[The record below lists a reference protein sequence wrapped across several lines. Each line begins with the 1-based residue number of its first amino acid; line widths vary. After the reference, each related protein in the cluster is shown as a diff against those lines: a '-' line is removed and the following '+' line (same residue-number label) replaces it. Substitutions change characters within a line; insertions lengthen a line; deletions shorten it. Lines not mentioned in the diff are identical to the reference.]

1 MALLFHASLVLH
13 PCGGA
18 AAGSTTVRR
27 SVEGSRSCGSGDGGG
42 LRSKFVQGTAAGR
55 RGFGDARQLCPRG
68 GGGSRVVAWFKFGNN
83 GMDSKGAGI
92 YGSQGRED
100 FDRDDVEQYFNYMG
114 MLATE
119 GNYDKMDVLLDQGID
134 AVDILLLLASSEGD
148 RPKIQEL
155 LEAGARCDVKDVD
168 GKTALDRAADDEIRE
183 LILSVTKASV

>member
-13 PCGGA
+13 PGGAA

-27 SVEGSRSCGSGDGGG
+27 SVEGSRSCGSGGGGGG

-55 RGFGDARQLCPRG
+55 RGFGHAGQLCPRG

-100 FDRDDVEQYFNYMG
+100 FDRDDVEQ
-114 MLATE
+114 
-119 GNYDKMDVLLDQGID
+119 V
-134 AVDILLLLASSEGD
+134 VLLLLF
-148 RPKIQEL
+148 L
-155 LEAGARCDVKDVD
+155 LLPLLVLLHLLVLPYNCFLWLWISLGIVEQKLFSWFGEHFVAF
-168 GKTALDRAADDEIRE
+168 
-183 LILSVTKASV
+183 